1 MLDALVLT
9 SAALAQ
15 TDDDYDTLPG
25 LGLPMEEHNFGT
37 FLVDRHP
44 GIAREWDPRA
54 PVAARHGRAMP

>member
-37 FLVDRHP
+37 FLVDRLEYVWTDKSE
-44 GIAREWDPRA
+44 AAVAWDCQ
-54 PVAARHGRAMP
+54 G